1 MDNQII
7 KHMLENKI
15 SRVYSLIVQLYFDKI
30 ELYKASVFKA
40 WLSKELEI
48 APEMINERSITAA
61 LSRYKKRKKTES
73 KISTAQSTMMKEEKQ
88 KSEIKDEDFNTE
100 IPKVFPGFR

>member
-1 MDNQII
+1 MDNSII

-15 SRVYSLIVQLYFDKI
+15 SRVYSLMIQLYFDKI

-40 WLSKELEI
+40 WLAKELGVPPEI
-48 APEMINERSITAA
+48 INESSITAA
-61 LSRYKKRKKTES
+61 LSRYKKRRKVEPKTQTE
-73 KISTAQSTMMKEEKQ
+73 TVKEEKQ
-88 KSEIKDEDFNTE
+88 KGEKKDDDDFNTE